1 VGLLTFNALIACQE
15 AIVPVETSFFSLQ
28 GVVKLSETIKL
39 IGEKIGHEI
48 SVRILPTK
56 VDRRAGYAKE
66 ILLKMRERFSDVTL
80 ATAINL
86 NDKLREAVGLGLP
99 ITEYAPDSTGFK
111 DYMALARE
119 VISAERGRAKDRPA
133 VLGPQSR
140 SGVLF
145 AIDAPGAHDV
155 KLAGDFNGWIPD
167 RDVLSLKD
175 DSGLWKKFVFLGPG
189 SYQYKFVVDDE
200 WREDPHNHVVAQDT
214 LGGQSSVVVVEAF
227 TVTMVKDHALAT
239 PSDGGPRVVGV

>member
-1 VGLLTFNALIACQE
+1 
-15 AIVPVETSFFSLQ
+15 
-28 GVVKLSETIKL
+28 
-39 IGEKIGHEI
+39 
-48 SVRILPTK
+48 
-56 VDRRAGYAKE
+56 
-66 ILLKMRERFSDVTL
+66 
-80 ATAINL
+80 
-86 NDKLREAVGLGLP
+86 
-99 ITEYAPDSTGFK
+99 
-111 DYMALARE
+111 
-119 VISAERGRAKDRPA
+119 
-133 VLGPQSR
+133 
-140 SGVLF
+140 
-145 AIDAPGAHDV
+145 
-155 KLAGDFNGWIPD
+155 LAGDFNGWIPD